1 MSRKIL
7 LIEDE
12 KDIQT
17 LVKMSLEFTGG
28 HQVIVA
34 DNGLTGIEMAEKE
47 LPDVILLDV
56 MMPKLDGF
64 ETFRRLQDKENTKDI
79 PVIFLT
85 AKAQKKEREQG
96 MALGAIGYLTKPFDA
111 MKLNEEMEALLS
123 DANLKGREEYAEPGS
138 KQGNKAKH

>member
-34 DNGLTGIEMAEKE
+34 DNGLTGIEIAEEE

-64 ETFRRLQDKENTKDI
+64 ETYGILQDKERTKNI

-85 AKAQKKEREQG
+85 AKAQKKEVEQG
-96 MALGAIGYLTKPFDA
+96 LQLGAIGYLIKPFDA
-111 MKLNEEMEALLS
+111 MKLNEELESLLS
-123 DANLKGREEYAEPGS
+123 DANL
-138 KQGNKAKH
+138 

>member
-34 DNGLTGIEMAEKE
+34 DNGLTGIEIAEEE

-64 ETFRRLQDKENTKDI
+64 ETYGRLQDKERTKNI

-85 AKAQKKEREQG
+85 AKAQKKEVEQG
-96 MALGAIGYLTKPFDA
+96 LQLGAIGYLIKPFDA
-111 MKLNEEMEALLS
+111 MKLNEELESLLS
-123 DANLKGREEYAEPGS
+123 DANL
-138 KQGNKAKH
+138 

>member
-34 DNGLTGIEMAEKE
+34 DNGLTGIEIAEKE

-64 ETFRRLQDKENTKDI
+64 ETFGILQDKERTKNI

-85 AKAQKKEREQG
+85 AKAQKKEVEHGLQ
-96 MALGAIGYLTKPFDA
+96 LGAIGYLIKPFDA
-111 MKLNEEMEALLS
+111 MKLNEELESLLS
-123 DANLKGREEYAEPGS
+123 DANL
-138 KQGNKAKH
+138 

>member
-34 DNGLTGIEMAEKE
+34 DNGLTGIEIAEEE

-64 ETFRRLQDKENTKDI
+64 ETFGRLQDKERTKNI
-79 PVIFLT
+79 PIIFLT
-85 AKAQKKEREQG
+85 AKAQKQEVEQG
-96 MALGAIGYLTKPFDA
+96 LQLGAIGYLIKPFDA
-111 MKLNEEMEALLS
+111 MKLNEEMESLLS
-123 DANLKGREEYAEPGS
+123 DANL
-138 KQGNKAKH
+138 

>member
-34 DNGLTGIEMAEKE
+34 DNGLTGIEIAEKE

-64 ETFRRLQDKENTKDI
+64 ETFGRLQDKERTKNI

-85 AKAQKKEREQG
+85 AKAQKKEVEHGLQ
-96 MALGAIGYLTKPFDA
+96 LGAIGYLIKPFDA
-111 MKLNEEMEALLS
+111 MKLNEELESLLS
-123 DANLKGREEYAEPGS
+123 DANL
-138 KQGNKAKH
+138 